1 MPSPTANFLVQR
13 NASPAVQRAHKLLTD
28 AKSMVDWAVNGQEIQ
43 ARMIESLEPT
53 VAIFNMMLS
62 DTSAKGLLHRLASQ
76 PTCSVAIIVAGGAE
90 LNSAVRLAMDHEV
103 IVLPEESEDT
113 EIWDVLT
120 KAATRAQH
128 KASFQRARSVLLDR
142 FQNCSNEELA
152 VLKLWTT
159 GMDNKSIADRL
170 GLAQRTLYLRKN
182 SLLAKLECDTIF
194 TAINL
199 INRYEL
205 TEFVAAESVKVLDR

>member
-13 NASPAVQRAHKLLTD
+13 NASPAVQRSHKLLND
-28 AKSMVDWAVNGQEIQ
+28 AKSMVDWANNGQEIQ

-62 DTSAKGLLHRLASQ
+62 DTSAKGLIHRLGSH

-142 FQNCSNEELA
+142 FHSCSNEELA

-205 TEFVAAESVKVLDR
+205 TEFVAAESVKVLER